1 MDFNNAYSQSFKGAA
16 AGLAASSPLHKG
28 REAFLSFSPSVM
40 ALLLAACGGGNSV
53 SVSPRPKSVRFEGGV
68 VVGTTGDDP
77 ELEGTSFA
85 DWIIDHEGINAI
97 HAFEGND
104 YILARGTIHAGDEH
118 DIVKADGNDDTLNG
132 DEGNDVLVAQSGEVN
147 GGDGH
152 DYIQISYNNNYSFL
166 YPQFDFVR
174 TGSTN
179 ESVTVAYSIDKN
191 PLSKKSQGTSQVDGG
206 AGNDVIFVASVPD
219 GSELNVVTGGE
230 GDDLMIVRQDS
241 RLTGGIGDD
250 EFFFFF
256 GNDQKYENNE
266 NYVIDAD
273 LQVEIAD
280 FGNGTDKIVLV
291 VDHNAHP
298 EYDEDYDDLISFF
311 LSGTLI
317 DHDSDGVADD
327 LQVVVTTTDSVSKEA
342 QTKTI
347 IFENLNRQLTA
358 EDFEVM
364 SLVQFNGMVDDIQ
377 QSYIDAF

>member
-1 MDFNNAYSQSFKGAA
+1 MDFNNAYSQSFKGAS
-16 AGLAASSPLHKG
+16 AGLAAGSPLHKG

-40 ALLLAACGGGNSV
+40 ALLLAACGGNNSV

-85 DWIIDHEGINAI
+85 DWIIDHEGINTI

-104 YILARGTIHAGDEH
+104 YILARGTIHAGDGH
-118 DIVKADGNDDTLNG
+118 DIVKADGDDDTLNG
-132 DEGNDVLVAQSGEVN
+132 DEGNDVLVAQSGE
-147 GGDGH
+147 
-152 DYIQISYNNNYSFL
+152 
-166 YPQFDFVR
+166 
-174 TGSTN
+174 
-179 ESVTVAYSIDKN
+179 
-191 PLSKKSQGTSQVDGG
+191 
-206 AGNDVIFVASVPD
+206 
-219 GSELNVVTGGE
+219 VTGGE

-250 EFFFFF
+250 EIFFFF

-266 NYVIDAD
+266 NYVIDVD

-311 LSGTLI
+311 LSGALI
-317 DHDSDGVADD
+317 DYDSDGVEDD

-342 QTKTI
+342 ETKTI

-364 SLVQFNGMVDDIQ
+364 SLEQFEVMVDDIQ